1 MLLSG
6 YIIGRFKFRA
16 RILAG
21 WNVFVTA
28 VAIIV
33 LVSVFQV
40 ARLTDSHR
48 LNMELDLQSLLGLHV
63 HSCAHWLRLRNI
75 PPPLFGLT
83 LYTRALFVSQ
93 DRRHLLVNP

>member
-40 ARLTDSHR
+40 DRLTDER
-48 LNMELDLQSLLGLHV
+48 
-63 HSCAHWLRLRNI
+63 
-75 PPPLFGLT
+75 
-83 LYTRALFVSQ
+83 
-93 DRRHLLVNP
+93 